1 MTWRLFDITAK
12 RADLD
17 PDAIAFEPLRGGAPL
32 SYAALEERCARAAS
46 WLEARGVSHGD
57 RVAAICRNRV
67 ELFELLFACGK
78 LGAIL
83 APLNWRMPAAEM
95 TPVIADCEPAVILH
109 DSDHAAIARAAS
121 GGRPIHDFET
131 YARER
136 DASAPHPGRTEW
148 PAGEPWYLIYTS
160 GTTGAPKGVINTYG
174 MALANYVNIGAAI
187 GLTREDVTVNFL
199 PLFHTAGVNLYT
211 LPVLM
216 TGGRVLIAPDFE
228 PQEIMEIA
236 RAGRASVMFA
246 VPAVYRA
253 LAELDDFDAAD
264 FSKVRSWGSGGA
276 PLPTPLIERFA
287 ARGAHIRH
295 GYGMTE
301 SGPTTLIMDEGR
313 VMDKLGS
320 VGKPQLLCRAR
331 FVNEDGEDVAPGE
344 TGEIWLTGPGVTPGY
359 WMRPDETRAVFAPGG
374 WLKSGDLGRVDAD
387 GYVYIA
393 GRIKDMIVS
402 GGENVYPGEIEA
414 VLMRHPAV
422 AEAAVIAGED
432 DQWGEACHA
441 FVQPRPGAKTDPAE
455 IAAFCR
461 QRLAGYKIPKSITLI
476 GDLPRTPAGKIL
488 KRRLRPPV
496 EAAG

>member
-17 PDAIAFEPLRGGAPL
+17 PHAIAFEPLRGGAPV
-32 SYAALEERCARAAS
+32 SYAALEDRCARAAT
-46 WLEARGVSHGD
+46 WLEAKGVSPGD

-95 TPVIADCEPAVILH
+95 APVIEDCDPALILH
-109 DSDHAAIARAAS
+109 DAEHAAAARGAS
-121 GGRPIHDFET
+121 GGRFLHDFEA
-131 YARER
+131 YAAERETR
-136 DASAPHPGRTEW
+136 ARHAGREEW
-148 PAGEPWYLIYTS
+148 PADEAWYLIYTS

-228 PQEIMEIA
+228 AHEIMEIA
-236 RAGRASVMFA
+236 GAGRASVMFA

-253 LAELDDFDAAD
+253 LSELPEFETAD
-264 FSKVRSWGSGGA
+264 LSKVRSWGSGGA

-287 ARGAHIRH
+287 ERGAQIRH

-313 VMDKLGS
+313 VMEKLGS

-331 FVNEDGEDVAPGE
+331 FVKENGEDAAPGE
-344 TGEIWLTGPGVTPGY
+344 TGEIWLSGPGVTPGY

-374 WLKSGDLGRVDAD
+374 WLKTGDLGRVDEE

-432 DQWGEACHA
+432 RQWGEACHA
-441 FVQPRPGAKTDPAE
+441 FIQPRPGAAPDPAE

-461 QRLAGYKIPKSITLI
+461 QRLAGYKIPRSITVI
-476 GDLPRTPAGKIL
+476 GELPRTPAGKIL
-488 KRRLRPPV
+488 KRNLRIPV